1 MLSVLFYLTVF
12 LVVFVLQSYAVKIK
26 NKFLQ
31 KVVILSSF
39 LLILLVIGLRFEI
52 GVDYVGHVNLY
63 NSFIGESFTEIWSH
77 GGDVGTK
84 LIIGGAASAGF
95 DVKFI
100 FWVYGL
106 LTLYPIYKINK
117 NSDFKHLALST
128 LIFNLTILPACL
140 NIMRQGAAMSF
151 ILLAFDYIR
160 HGSKIRK
167 ILLWMIIAVILH
179 TSALLMIPFLC
190 VYWLSKKYNK
200 KFWPWALI
208 ITGLF
213 SVAFMTFMKNM
224 FGEMGFSDYDYQLD
238 VTRSMNLSFGVLVYN
253 SIYYIMLALLMFVG
267 SKEKK
272 RKGEKN
278 ADEESSMLSLL
289 VSGSIFEFVGSATK
303 YLSRI
308 SYYFSIFQVLLIPEV
323 LQNIENRKTRFYL
336 KMISILVLVG
346 LFIFRCYVQ
355 GYYGIIPYQSWLL
368 ME

>member
-12 LVVFVLQSYAVKIK
+12 LLVFVLQSCAVKIK

-31 KVVILSSF
+31 KFVVLLSF

-52 GVDYVGHVNLY
+52 GVDYAGHVNLY
-63 NSFIGESFTEIWSH
+63 NSFVGESFAEIWSH
-77 GGDVGTK
+77 SGDIGTK

-95 DVKFI
+95 DVKLI
-100 FWVYGL
+100 FWIYGL

-117 NSDFKHLALST
+117 NSGFKYLALST
-128 LIFNLTILPACL
+128 LVFNLTILPACL

-151 ILLAFDYIR
+151 VLLAFDYIR

-167 ILLWMIIAVILH
+167 ILSWMIIAVILH
-179 TSALLMIPFLC
+179 TSALLTAPFLC

-224 FGEMGFSDYDYQLD
+224 FGEMGFSDYNYQLN
-238 VTRSMNLSFGVLVYN
+238 VTRSMNLSLGVLVYN
-253 SIYYIMLALLMFVG
+253 SVYYIMLVLLMLVG
-267 SKEKK
+267 SKGKK
-272 RKGEKN
+272 QKGEKN
-278 ADEESSMLSLL
+278 TNEKSSMLSLL

-308 SYYFSIFQVLLIPEV
+308 SYYF
-323 LQNIENRKTRFYL
+323 
-336 KMISILVLVG
+336 
-346 LFIFRCYVQ
+346 
-355 GYYGIIPYQSWLL
+355 
-368 ME
+368 